1 MALIE
6 QNYNLD
12 LVPSGKPM
20 VVNVSQYDKD
30 SRRLV
35 FNLFNGGVAYAPET
49 GTAAYIM
56 GSKPDQTGFF
66 YGMTVEG
73 TKASVDIYQ
82 QMTAVAGNIPC
93 EIRLADPS
101 GAVIGSANFT
111 LAVEKAAMDEDEVI
125 SETDIPV
132 FENLAAQAAASA
144 AEAADSATAAAQTA
158 ASIHGIPAGGT
169 AGQILTKGSATD
181 YDAGWED
188 IDALPAGGSAGQVLT
203 KQSSVDGDAVWGNIE
218 APPGDLA
225 VTLTL
230 TTQTG
235 RYSADHTYDEIMSNI
250 AAGGSPYAVYNTNVY
265 HIATIGSTWII
276 FSKPSIFTD
285 GFSLTNTNTWIYIQQ
300 KPTALNTAYTNT
312 TSGLTATTVQA
323 AIDELKAAMAGL
335 LPVFSGFGDHVGV
348 ITLGDM
354 LIEYGTVQV
363 TSPANGVGSAQVTFT
378 NEFESKPC
386 VMVTAGAVTPGTT
399 VKMVSAA
406 DFTVDGFKA
415 YCSRTNTT
423 PTTVLWLAIGKK
435 ANND

>member
-56 GSKPDQTGFF
+56 GSKPDQTGFI

-111 LAVEKAAMDEDEVI
+111 LAVEKAALDEDAVI

-144 AEAADSATAAAQTA
+144 AEAATSAAAAQQTA
-158 ASIHGIPAGGT
+158 ASIHGLPAGGT

-181 YDAGWED
+181 YDADWET
-188 IDALPAGGSAGQVLT
+188 IDELPAGGTAGQVLT
-203 KQSSVDGDAVWGNIE
+203 KRSATDGDAAWS
-218 APPGDLA
+218 DLPA
-225 VTLTL
+225 SDMAITLTYEN
-230 TTQTG
+230 G
-235 RYSADHTYDEIMSNI
+235 RYTADHTYEEIVANI
-250 AAGGSPYAVYNTNVY
+250 NGGGSPYAVYNTNVY
-265 HIATIGSTWII
+265 SVTTIGSTWII
-276 FSKPSIFTD
+276 FSKPSVYTD
-285 GFSLTNTNTWIYIQQ
+285 GFSLTNTNAWTYIVQ
-300 KPTALNTAYTNT
+300 KPTALNTTYTNT
-312 TSGLTATTVQA
+312 TSGLSATTVQA
-323 AIDELKAAMAGL
+323 AIDELKALIDAM
-335 LPVFSGFGDHVGV
+335 
-348 ITLGDM
+348 
-354 LIEYGTVQV
+354 
-363 TSPANGVGSAQVTFT
+363 
-378 NEFESKPC
+378 
-386 VMVTAGAVTPGTT
+386 
-399 VKMVSAA
+399 
-406 DFTVDGFKA
+406 
-415 YCSRTNTT
+415 
-423 PTTVLWLAIGKK
+423 
-435 ANND
+435 

>member
-56 GSKPDQTGFF
+56 GSKPDQTGFI
-66 YGMTVEG
+66 YGMAVEG

-111 LAVEKAAMDEDEVI
+111 LAVEKAALDEDTVI

-188 IDALPAGGSAGQVLT
+188 IDALPAGGTAGQVLT
-203 KQSSVDGDAVWGNIE
+203 KRSATDGDAAWSDI
-218 APPGDLA
+218 PPSDM
-225 VTLTL
+225 VITLTYEN
-230 TTQTG
+230 G
-235 RYSADHTYDEIMSNI
+235 RYTADHTYEEIVANI
-250 AAGGSPYAVYNTNVY
+250 NGGGSPYAVYNTNVY
-265 HIATIGSTWII
+265 SVTTIGSTWII
-276 FSKPSIFTD
+276 FSKPSVYTD
-285 GFSLTNTNTWIYIQQ
+285 GFSLTSTNAWTYIVQ
-300 KPTALNTAYTNT
+300 KPTALNTIYTNT
-312 TSGLTATTVQA
+312 TSGLSATTVQA
-323 AIDELKAAMAGL
+323 AIDELKALIDAM
-335 LPVFSGFGDHVGV
+335 
-348 ITLGDM
+348 
-354 LIEYGTVQV
+354 
-363 TSPANGVGSAQVTFT
+363 
-378 NEFESKPC
+378 
-386 VMVTAGAVTPGTT
+386 
-399 VKMVSAA
+399 
-406 DFTVDGFKA
+406 
-415 YCSRTNTT
+415 
-423 PTTVLWLAIGKK
+423 
-435 ANND
+435 

>member
-56 GSKPDQTGFF
+56 GSKPDQTGFI

-93 EIRLADPS
+93 EIRLADTG

-111 LAVEKAAMDEDEVI
+111 LAVEKAALDEDTVI

-132 FENLAAQAAASA
+132 FEDLAAQAAASA
-144 AEAADSATAAAQTA
+144 AEAADSATAAAQSA

-169 AGQILTKGSATD
+169 SGQILTKGSATD
-181 YDAGWED
+181 YDADWET

-203 KQSSVDGDAVWGNIE
+203 KQSATDGDADWANPAAANMVIN
-218 APPGDLA
+218 
-225 VTLTL
+225 LTY
-230 TTQTG
+230 TQG
-235 RYSADHTYDEIMSNI
+235 SGYSADHTYDEIRANVD
-250 AAGGSPYAVYNTNVY
+250 AGGSPYVVYSGYTLHLYSVTSQQIKFAYTGMVTSIFIVSSNNTW
-265 HIATIGSTWII
+265 GSSNT
-276 FSKPSIFTD
+276 KPSAA
-285 GFSLTNTNTWIYIQQ
+285 NTTYS
-300 KPTALNTAYTNT
+300 NTA
-312 TSGLTATTVQA
+312 SGLSATTVQA
-323 AIDELKAAMAGL
+323 AIDELKALIDAM
-335 LPVFSGFGDHVGV
+335 
-348 ITLGDM
+348 
-354 LIEYGTVQV
+354 
-363 TSPANGVGSAQVTFT
+363 
-378 NEFESKPC
+378 
-386 VMVTAGAVTPGTT
+386 
-399 VKMVSAA
+399 
-406 DFTVDGFKA
+406 
-415 YCSRTNTT
+415 
-423 PTTVLWLAIGKK
+423 
-435 ANND
+435 

>member
-56 GSKPDQTGFF
+56 GSKPDQTGFI

-111 LAVEKAAMDEDEVI
+111 LAVEKAALDEDAVI

-144 AEAADSATAAAQTA
+144 AEAAE
-158 ASIHGIPAGGT
+158 GIRDRLRCRLGNDRCT
-169 AGQILTKGSATD
+169 AGRRNDGPGADQTVSSGRRRRLDQSGS
-181 YDAGWED
+181 G
-188 IDALPAGGSAGQVLT
+188 
-203 KQSSVDGDAVWGNIE
+203 KHGD
-218 APPGDLA
+218 
-225 VTLTL
+225 
-230 TTQTG
+230 
-235 RYSADHTYDEIMSNI
+235 
-250 AAGGSPYAVYNTNVY
+250 
-265 HIATIGSTWII
+265 
-276 FSKPSIFTD
+276 
-285 GFSLTNTNTWIYIQQ
+285 
-300 KPTALNTAYTNT
+300 
-312 TSGLTATTVQA
+312 
-323 AIDELKAAMAGL
+323 
-335 LPVFSGFGDHVGV
+335 
-348 ITLGDM
+348 
-354 LIEYGTVQV
+354 
-363 TSPANGVGSAQVTFT
+363 
-378 NEFESKPC
+378 
-386 VMVTAGAVTPGTT
+386 
-399 VKMVSAA
+399 
-406 DFTVDGFKA
+406 
-415 YCSRTNTT
+415 
-423 PTTVLWLAIGKK
+423 
-435 ANND
+435 